1 MTAALPLTLPAEEG
15 AGTLAAAP
23 EVNGQI
29 SRGDWVRDRAVA
41 FGKGLGSVLFGLLVI
56 IVLWLGFI
64 HLLNLNPLVAKSPWQ
79 VAEYLAEG
87 GKPGE
92 TESQMWHELWRTLK
106 DAGVGYIAGMAS
118 AIVVALI
125 FAIWRSVERTF
136 MPIAVTVRSVPLVA
150 MTPLL
155 VLIFGRGLAGTAVIA
170 GIVVFFPALVT
181 IAFGLQSTPRQTV
194 DLVRAYGG
202 GRTAVVRKVMIP
214 WSLPAVF
221 AAARVAVPGAIVGA
235 LLAEW
240 LATGKGLGYLML
252 TDTAQFNYDQLWA
265 SVFVLTL
272 CSVILYYMVGMV
284 ESGVLTRFGAPA
296 AKR

>member
-1 MTAALPLTLPAEEG
+1 VTAALPLTLPAEEG
-15 AGTLAAAP
+15 APAAAVSP
-23 EVNGQI
+23 DSSDTI
-29 SRGDWVRDRAVA
+29 SRGDWARDRGAA
-41 FGKGLGSVLFGLLVI
+41 FGRGLLSALIGLLVI
-56 IVLWLGFI
+56 MALWLGFI
-64 HLLNLNPLVAKSPWQ
+64 HLLGLNPLVAKSPWQ
-79 VAEYLAEG
+79 VAKYLEEG
-87 GKPGE
+87 GLPGE
-92 TESQMWHELWRTLK
+92 TESQLWHELVRTLK
-106 DAGVGYIAGMAS
+106 DAGIGYVVGMA
-118 AIVVALI
+118 AAMAVALTLAVI
-125 FAIWRSVERTF
+125 PALQGMF
-136 MPIAVTVRSVPLVA
+136 MPIAVTIRSVPLVA

-155 VLIFGRGLAGTAVIA
+155 VLIFGRGIAGTAVIS

-181 IAFGLQSTPRQTV
+181 IAFGLQSTPRQTI

-202 GRTAVVRKVMIP
+202 GQPAVVTKVMIP

-265 SVFVLTL
+265 SVFVLTM
-272 CSVILYYMVGMV
+272 CSVILYYTVGAV
-284 ESGVLTRFGAPA
+284 ESIVLSRFGAPA